1 MIEGMD
7 KKPMQLQRMLLMLAP
22 MPIDETIGKILGKI
36 SGAIIMNDLNTE
48 IFIQEMKPLF
58 ISCFRHY

>member
-22 MPIDETIGKILGKI
+22 MPIDETIGKILEK
-36 SGAIIMNDLNTE
+36 SVVRL
-48 IFIQEMKPLF
+48 L
-58 ISCFRHY
+58 

>member
-22 MPIDETIGKILGKI
+22 MPIDETIGK
-36 SGAIIMNDLNTE
+36 
-48 IFIQEMKPLF
+48 
-58 ISCFRHY
+58 FRKNQWCDYYE

>member
-22 MPIDETIGKILGKI
+22 MPIDETIGKILGK
-36 SGAIIMNDLNTE
+36 SVVRL
-48 IFIQEMKPLF
+48 L
-58 ISCFRHY
+58 